1 MQSLSMPDTGKPRTT
16 PSMGGEEMVP
26 MVALI
31 GNIPFTLPSCDN
43 APSSIPVRGS

>member
-16 PSMGGEEMVP
+16 PYMGGKE

-31 GNIPFTLPSCDN
+31 GNLPFTLPSCDN
-43 APSSIPVRGS
+43 APSSIPVGGS